1 MEGRVAFDPAGR
13 MRASCGGEKT
23 ARLWEVANGALVRTL
38 KGHSQDVAGVSWSK
52 DGGWLAS
59 CSMGGTVRIW
69 DTLSWNQ
76 FKVIST
82 GDKWGVKLAV
92 AWASDSRRVAAASFN
107 ARIWEAANS

>member
-1 MEGRVAFDPAGR
+1 MVERRRLARFMFDGRYSP
-13 MRASCGGEKT
+13 S
-23 ARLWEVANGALVRTL
+23 L
-38 KGHSQDVAGVSWSK
+38 
-52 DGGWLAS
+52 
-59 CSMGGTVRIW
+59 W
-69 DTLSWNQ
+69 DTRSWNQ